1 MLTSLF
7 RLFYV
12 TAECTGSYKE
22 NEANIL
28 FHIFF
33 VFRQS
38 NHKMFSSV

>member
-28 FHIFF
+28 IHIFPHF
-33 VFRQS
+33 LRVIVNLAAPR
-38 NHKMFSSV
+38 